1 MYDIEDLLDY
11 VQTDC
16 VIDIYDCDS
25 NTTIHDLS
33 IEQAREW
40 HEDHEYELLSFEP
53 IQRVDLNK
61 KDNNYHAF
69 GIQFNVQK
77 VEART

>member
-1 MYDIEDLLDY
+1 MYDIQDLLDY

-16 VIDIYDCDS
+16 TIDIFDCDEG
-25 NTTIHDLS
+25 TTTTDLT

-61 KDNNYHAF
+61 KDNNYRVF